1 MSIQTR
7 YYPEPC
13 RENMETIMNNVKT
26 DAQTTY
32 AMILMTA
39 TLMDLQPSDPKVAEI
54 IMDDCKGLR
63 VVHRDE

>member
-1 MSIQTR
+1 MSIKTNC
-7 YYPEPC
+7 YPEPC

-26 DAQTTY
+26 DTQTAY
-32 AMILMTA
+32 AMILLTA

-63 VVHRDE
+63 VVHKDE